1 MSTIQPHSHL
11 AWSFSVM
18 RQVARAARSVEE
30 IDGGADRRA
39 SAHPTGGEGETHSPR
54 VHTSSGHIH
63 CRQIRVQ

>member
-1 MSTIQPHSHL
+1 M
-11 AWSFSVM
+11 M